1 MCTIK
6 ISVFLFSLFIG
17 ITVSAQSKEDK
28 KAIDKALA
36 TKKTLIGK
44 DSGLTRFFNES
55 YGYAIFPTV
64 GKGAA
69 VVGGAHGGGTVFQ
82 AGKAVGKTTLTQVTV
97 GLQLGGQSYMEV
109 IFFEDERAYENFIE
123 GNLKL
128 SAQVSAVA
136 VTAGASADAKYNDGV
151 AVFTAAKG
159 GLMYEASV
167 GGQKFTFKEWE
178 E

>member
-1 MCTIK
+1 MHTCRFFTP
-6 ISVFLFSLFIG
+6 FFSLFFIA
-17 ITVSAQSKEDK
+17 TVSAQTKDDQK
-28 KAIDKALA
+28 DIDKALD
-36 TKKTLIGK
+36 TKKVLISK
-44 DSGLTRFFNES
+44 DAGLTKFFTES

-82 AGKAVGKTTLTQVTV
+82 GGKAVGKTTLSQLTV

-109 IFFEDERAYENFIE
+109 IFFEDDRAYNNFIE
-123 GNLKL
+123 GKLKL
-128 SAQVSAVA
+128 SAQISAVA
-136 VTAGASADAKYNDGV
+136 VTAGASADASYNDGV

-178 E
+178 D